1 MSGEARFVW
10 SCRHEAGFTLLEM
23 LVVLAIMGLVAGL
36 GFPALDRTIKAQAF
50 RTATVKVE
58 LAVRSAQADAIR
70 LHRTINLA
78 PFRNGDRR
86 GEIALARG
94 PFAADLQ
101 IAQSNE
107 LRFYKDGTSTGGT
120 IVITSGKR
128 RFRLEISAETGLIKA
143 GNA

>member
-1 MSGEARFVW
+1 MSGEARFVR
-10 SCRHEAGFTLLEM
+10 SCRHDAGFTLLEM

-50 RTATVKVE
+50 RTATVQVE
-58 LAVRSAQADAIR
+58 LAVRGAQADAIR
-70 LHRTINLA
+70 LHRTIDLT

-86 GEIALARG
+86 GEIAFARG
-94 PFAADLQ
+94 LFASDLQ
-101 IAQSNE
+101 FVQSNE
-107 LRFYKDGTSTGGT
+107 LRFYGDGTSTGGT

-128 RFRLEISAETGLIKA
+128 RFRLEINPETGLIKT